1 MLRFIKHNLTGIDG
15 VAIYPI
21 ISLMIFVLFFV
32 FVILYVIRLKKAE
45 IDELG
50 ALPFHE
56 GDEPAVRVSREKKS
70 RRTRKLKSGAVL
82 LVMLFLTQSAMA
94 QEGEKLFKAKC
105 NVCHII
111 GKPSTG
117 PDLTGVLQKWIDAG
131 EGEFIYEWVQ
141 NPQQLLASGKSK
153 MAAVADKIAASAM
166 SPQDVT
172 KEQIDAIF
180 SYIDNP
186 PPPPPPPPGGG
197 VNSEE
202 REVVLVP
209 NYEKNLTL
217 FYYLI
222 GGIVLQLIVILV
234 MTASTKSLVEY
245 KNKRDASG
253 GSLKNWVILIGVM
266 SLIAT
271 GNHSLALNFMEP
283 GEGVEGPWL
292 LVEDSDIYML
302 LAINFILLLL
312 VLHFRRTFMDIAQIV
327 RPNQVERI
335 AKRRTSRAKKVWT
348 DAVPVEEEHTIL
360 MHHEYDGIKELDNNL
375 PPWWVGGFYLTILFA
390 FAYLI
395 HYHVLKTGDSQLIEY
410 EKEIATAEA
419 EKNAYLDKM
428 AMNVDENTVTLL
440 TEAGDLNTGKTL
452 FETNCVSC
460 HNPKGEG
467 NNIGPNLTDKN
478 WIYGFD
484 IKDVFTSV
492 KYGRPNGMPDH
503 NTKLNPVQI
512 QQAASYVLS
521 LPPAEGR
528 EPQGEIIE
536 K

>member
-15 VAIYPI
+15 VAIYPL
-21 ISLMIFVLFFV
+21 ISLLIFVIFFV
-32 FVILYVIRLKKAE
+32 FVLLYVIRMRKVE

-50 ALPFHE
+50 ALPFDE
-56 GDEPAVRVSREKKS
+56 GDQPVVVLPREKKI
-70 RRTRKLKSGAVL
+70 RRKGKLKSGAVL
-82 LVMLFLTQSAMA
+82 LVLLFLTQGVVA
-94 QEGEKLFKAKC
+94 QEGEKLFKSKC

-117 PDLTGVLQKWIDAG
+117 PDLTGVLQKWVDAG

-153 MAAVADKIAASAM
+153 MAAIADKIMASAM
-166 SPQDVT
+166 TPQDVT

-180 SYIDNP
+180 SYIENP
-186 PPPPPPPPGGG
+186 PPPPVTADTTSATG
-197 VNSEE
+197 
-202 REVVLVP
+202 REVVIVP

-222 GGIVLQLIVILV
+222 AGIVLQLIVILV
-234 MTASTKSLVEY
+234 MTSSTKSLVEY
-245 KNKRDASG
+245 KNKRDAHSG
-253 GSLKNWVILIGVM
+253 GLKNWIILIGVM
-266 SLIAT
+266 SSIAA
-271 GNHSLALNFMEP
+271 GNQTLALNFMQP
-283 GEGVEGPWL
+283 GEGVDGPWL
-292 LVEDSDIYML
+292 LVEDGDIYMM
-302 LAINFILLLL
+302 LALNFILLLL
-312 VLHFRRTFMDIAQIV
+312 VLHFRRTFMDIAQII

-335 AKRRTSRAKKVWT
+335 AKRRASRTKKVLT
-348 DAVPVEEEHTIL
+348 DAVPIEEEHTIL

-390 FAYLI
+390 FVYLI
-395 HYHVLKTGDSQLIEY
+395 HYHVLKTGDLQLVAY
-410 EKEIATAEA
+410 EKDIATAEA
-419 EKNAYLDKM
+419 EKNAYLEKM
-428 AMNVDENTVTLL
+428 AMNVDENTVTLM
-440 TEAGDLNTGKTL
+440 TAAADLNTGKTI

-478 WIYGFD
+478 WIYGYD
-484 IKDVFTSV
+484 IKEVFTTV
-492 KYGRPNGMPDH
+492 KYGRPNGMPEH
-503 NTKLNPVQI
+503 NSKLNPVQI

-521 LPPAEGR
+521 LPSASGR

-536 K
+536 Q